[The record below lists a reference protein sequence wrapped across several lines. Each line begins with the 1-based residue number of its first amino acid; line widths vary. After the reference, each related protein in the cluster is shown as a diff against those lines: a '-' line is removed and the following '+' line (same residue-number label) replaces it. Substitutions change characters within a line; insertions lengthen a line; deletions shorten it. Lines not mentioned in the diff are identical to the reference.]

1 MFHGMYNVFTL
12 HKLAKNIQHK
22 LFTVNQA
29 KNLLVPVVY
38 TYDTKMSK
46 HLKTCFKILRQLQIV
61 GTNMASDESCMGF
74 SHDVLGKSNA
84 G

>member
-74 SHDVLGKSNA
+74 SHDVPGKSNA